1 MDQSRSENDLAAI
14 YDAMACGVV
23 VRNAAGAVVFAN
35 AAAKRIFGRP
45 PDELDGGAAPGGAR
59 RVREDGTTMPDDE
72 VPNVAA
78 QARGEPIRNVMM
90 GMVRADGY
98 VRWLLVDA
106 VPIKDGSGR
115 VREVVSSFTDVTDR
129 KKAEH
134 ELERQ
139 ALHDMLTGLPNR
151 SLLLDRLEQALR
163 TARRLATPLA
173 LLVMDLDRFKE
184 INDTVGHRAGDLLIG
199 EVAQRI
205 MAVLRETDTVAR
217 LGGDEFAL
225 ILPGADEGGAGHVAQ
240 KIIAALQRPFE
251 IEGAAHEVAISI
263 GIAVSPQHGEDVE
276 TLMRRADMA
285 MYVAKRT
292 PGGSAVYA
300 EHEDPEGSNQL
311 ALMAELGHTLEA
323 DQLHVVYQ
331 PIVGFGEGE
340 VMRVEALARWRH
352 PNRGL
357 IAPGEF
363 IPLAERS
370 GLMKSLFSRVL
381 AMTLAQ
387 CAEWKQANVPLQ
399 AAVNRSIRNLLDPE
413 LPRVVGQALE
423 RAGIPPGWLAFEIT
437 ETMLMAEPNR
447 VLRTLAELRDLGVQ
461 LAIDDF
467 GVGYSSLAYLQRLP
481 AYAVKI
487 DRSFVGR
494 MTHDR
499 GSAEIVKL
507 ITNLG
512 HALGMKVV
520 AEGIEDQ
527 ATYDACAR
535 VGGDNTANML
545 AIWRL
550 HGVEDALRNAYQSRT
565 ILTGWSA
572 GCICWFEAG
581 ITDSFTPDLGPLRDG
596 LKLLGGSACPH
607 YDSQERRRPVYAR
620 EIAAGLPARLALDDG
635 VAARYEE

>member
-1 MDQSRSENDLAAI
+1 MEGRAAMAMSRSDSDLAAI

-23 VRNAAGAVVFAN
+23 VRNAAGSVVFAN
-35 AAAKRIFGRP
+35 AAAKRIFGRA
-45 PDELDGGAAPGGAR
+45 PDELEGAESPGEDR
-59 RVREDGTTMPDDE
+59 RIREDGTTMPDDE

-90 GMVRADGY
+90 GMVRSDGY

-106 VPIKDGSGR
+106 VPIKDSFGR
-115 VREVVSSFTDVTDR
+115 VREVVSSFTDITDR

-139 ALHDMLTGLPNR
+139 ALHDPLTSLPNR
-151 SLLLDRLEQALR
+151 SLFLDRLEQGLR
-163 TARRLATPLA
+163 TARRIATPLA

-184 INDTVGHRAGDLLIG
+184 INDTFGHRAGDLLINQ
-199 EVAQRI
+199 VAERI
-205 MAVLRETDTVAR
+205 RSDLRETDTVAR
-217 LGGDEFAL
+217 LGGDEFAIL
-225 ILPGADEGGAGHVAQ
+225 LPGADQDGAWRVAQ
-240 KIIAALQRPFE
+240 KIITALQRPFE
-251 IEGAAHEVAISI
+251 IEGDAHEISVSI
-263 GIAVSPQHGEDVE
+263 GMAISPQHGEDVE
-276 TLMRRADMA
+276 TLLRRADIA
-285 MYVAKRT
+285 MYSAKRT

-300 EHEDPEGSNQL
+300 EEADPEGSNQL
-311 ALMAELGHTLEA
+311 ALMAELRHTIET
-323 DQLHVVYQ
+323 DQLQVVYQ
-331 PIVGFGEGE
+331 PIVGFTEGE

-352 PNRGL
+352 PSRGL
-357 IAPGEF
+357 VAPGEF

-370 GLMKSLFSRVL
+370 GLVKSLFSRVL

-387 CAEWKQANVPLQ
+387 CAAWRDANLPLQ
-399 AAVNRSIRNLLDPE
+399 AAVNLSIRNLLDPE

-487 DRSFVGR
+487 DRSFVSR
-494 MTHDR
+494 MTRDR

-527 ATYDACAR
+527 ATYDACAA
-535 VGGDNTANML
+535 VGCDSAQGFFVGRPMVATAIPAWL
-545 AIWRL
+545 AQG
-550 HGVEDALRNAYQSRT
+550 HRT
-565 ILTGWSA
+565 TTIN
-572 GCICWFEAG
+572 
-581 ITDSFTPDLGPLRDG
+581 
-596 LKLLGGSACPH
+596 
-607 YDSQERRRPVYAR
+607 
-620 EIAAGLPARLALDDG
+620 
-635 VAARYEE
+635 

>member
-1 MDQSRSENDLAAI
+1 MAMSRSDSDLAAI

-23 VRNAAGAVVFAN
+23 VRNAAGSVVFAN
-35 AAAKRIFGRP
+35 AAAKRIFGRA
-45 PDELDGGAAPGGAR
+45 PDELEGAESPGEDR
-59 RVREDGTTMPDDE
+59 RIREDGTTMPDDE

-90 GMVRADGY
+90 GMVRSDGY

-106 VPIKDGSGR
+106 VPIKDSFGR
-115 VREVVSSFTDVTDR
+115 VREVVSSFTDITDR

-139 ALHDMLTGLPNR
+139 ALHDPLTSLPNR
-151 SLLLDRLEQALR
+151 SLFLDRLEQGLR
-163 TARRLATPLA
+163 TARRIATPLA

-184 INDTVGHRAGDLLIG
+184 INDTFGHRAGDLLINQ
-199 EVAQRI
+199 VAERI
-205 MAVLRETDTVAR
+205 RSDLRETDTVAR
-217 LGGDEFAL
+217 LGGDEFAIL
-225 ILPGADEGGAGHVAQ
+225 LPGADQDGAWRVAQ
-240 KIIAALQRPFE
+240 KIITALQRPFE
-251 IEGAAHEVAISI
+251 IEGDAHEISVSI
-263 GIAVSPQHGEDVE
+263 GMAISPQHGEDVE
-276 TLMRRADMA
+276 TLLRRADIA
-285 MYVAKRT
+285 MYAAKRT

-300 EHEDPEGSNQL
+300 EEADPEGSNQL
-311 ALMAELGHTLEA
+311 ALMAELRHTIET
-323 DQLHVVYQ
+323 DQLQVVYQ
-331 PIVGFGEGE
+331 PIVGFTEGE

-352 PNRGL
+352 PSRGL
-357 IAPGEF
+357 VAPGEF

-370 GLMKSLFSRVL
+370 GLVKSLFSRVL

-387 CAEWKQANVPLQ
+387 CAAWRDANLPLQ
-399 AAVNRSIRNLLDPE
+399 AAVNLSIRNLLDPE

-487 DRSFVGR
+487 DRSFVSR
-494 MTHDR
+494 MTRDR

-527 ATYDACAR
+527 ATYDACAA
-535 VGGDNTANML
+535 VGCDSAQGFFVGRPMVATAIPAWL
-545 AIWRL
+545 AQG
-550 HGVEDALRNAYQSRT
+550 HRT
-565 ILTGWSA
+565 TTIN
-572 GCICWFEAG
+572 
-581 ITDSFTPDLGPLRDG
+581 
-596 LKLLGGSACPH
+596 
-607 YDSQERRRPVYAR
+607 
-620 EIAAGLPARLALDDG
+620 
-635 VAARYEE
+635 

>member
-1 MDQSRSENDLAAI
+1 MDQSRSESDLAAI

-23 VRNAAGAVVFAN
+23 VRSADGAVVFAN

-45 PDELDGGAAPGGAR
+45 PDELEGGEAPGEDR
-59 RVREDGTTMPDDE
+59 RVREDGTIMPDDE

-78 QARGEPIRNVMM
+78 QVRGEPIRNVMM

-106 VPIKDGSGR
+106 VPIKDESGR

-134 ELERQ
+134 QLERQ

-184 INDTVGHRAGDLLIG
+184 INDTFGHRAGDLLIG
-199 EVAQRI
+199 EVAERI
-205 MAVLRETDTVAR
+205 MADLRETDTVAR

-240 KIIAALQRPFE
+240 KIITALQRPFD
-251 IEGAAHEVAISI
+251 IEGTAHEVAISI

-276 TLMRRADMA
+276 TLMRRADIA
-285 MYVAKRT
+285 MYVAKTT

-300 EHEDPEGSNQL
+300 EQQDREGSNQL
-311 ALMAELGHTLEA
+311 ALMAELRHTLET
-323 DQLHVVYQ
+323 DQLQVVYQ
-331 PIVGFGEGE
+331 PIVGYTEGD

-352 PNRGL
+352 PTRGL

-370 GLMKSLFSRVL
+370 GLVHSLFAQVL

-387 CAEWKQANVPLQ
+387 CAAWKQANLPLQ
-399 AAVNRSIRNLLDPE
+399 AAVNLSIRNLLDPD
-413 LPRVVGQALE
+413 LPRVVGRALE
-423 RAGIPPGWLAFEIT
+423 RAGIPPEWLAFEIT
-437 ETMLMAEPNR
+437 ESMLMAEPNR
-447 VLRTLAELRDLGVQ
+447 VLRTLAELRDIGVQ
-461 LAIDDF
+461 FAIDDF

-487 DRSFVGR
+487 DRSFVSR
-494 MTHDR
+494 MTRDR
-499 GSAEIVKL
+499 GSEEIVKL

-527 ATYDACAR
+527 ATYDACAG
-535 VGGDNTANML
+535 VGCD
-545 AIWRL
+545 
-550 HGVEDALRNAYQSRT
+550 
-565 ILTGWSA
+565 SA
-572 GCICWFEAG
+572 QGF
-581 ITDSFTPDLGPLRDG
+581 FLG
-596 LKLLGGSACPH
+596 
-607 YDSQERRRPVYAR
+607 RPM
-620 EIAAGLPARLALDDG
+620 
-635 VAARYEE
+635 VAAAIPAWLAQGHRTVTIN

>member
-1 MDQSRSENDLAAI
+1 MAMSRSDSDLAAI

-23 VRNAAGAVVFAN
+23 VRNAAGSVVFAN
-35 AAAKRIFGRP
+35 AAAKRIFGRA
-45 PDELDGGAAPGGAR
+45 PDELEGAESPGEDR
-59 RVREDGTTMPDDE
+59 RIREDGTTMPDDE

-90 GMVRADGY
+90 GMVRSDGY

-106 VPIKDGSGR
+106 VPIKDSFGR
-115 VREVVSSFTDVTDR
+115 VREVVSSFTDITDR

-139 ALHDMLTGLPNR
+139 ALHDPLTSLPNR
-151 SLLLDRLEQALR
+151 SLFLDRLEQGLR
-163 TARRLATPLA
+163 TARRIATPLA

-184 INDTVGHRAGDLLIG
+184 INDTFGHRAGDLLINQ
-199 EVAQRI
+199 VAERI
-205 MAVLRETDTVAR
+205 RSDLRETDTVAR
-217 LGGDEFAL
+217 LGGDEFAIL
-225 ILPGADEGGAGHVAQ
+225 LPGADQDGAWRVAQ
-240 KIIAALQRPFE
+240 KIITALQRPFE
-251 IEGAAHEVAISI
+251 IEGDAHEISVSI
-263 GIAVSPQHGEDVE
+263 GMAISPQHGEDVE
-276 TLMRRADMA
+276 TLLRRADIA
-285 MYVAKRT
+285 MYSAKRT

-300 EHEDPEGSNQL
+300 EEADPEGSNQL
-311 ALMAELGHTLEA
+311 ALMAELRHTIET
-323 DQLHVVYQ
+323 DQLQVVYQ
-331 PIVGFGEGE
+331 PIVGFTEGE

-352 PNRGL
+352 PSRGL
-357 IAPGEF
+357 VAPGEF

-370 GLMKSLFSRVL
+370 GLVKSLFSRVL

-387 CAEWKQANVPLQ
+387 CAAWRDANLPLQ
-399 AAVNRSIRNLLDPE
+399 AAVNLSIRNLLDPE

-487 DRSFVGR
+487 DRSFVSR
-494 MTHDR
+494 MTRDR

-527 ATYDACAR
+527 ATYDACAA
-535 VGGDNTANML
+535 VGCDSAQGFFVGRPMVATAIPAWL
-545 AIWRL
+545 AQG
-550 HGVEDALRNAYQSRT
+550 HRT
-565 ILTGWSA
+565 TTIN
-572 GCICWFEAG
+572 
-581 ITDSFTPDLGPLRDG
+581 
-596 LKLLGGSACPH
+596 
-607 YDSQERRRPVYAR
+607 
-620 EIAAGLPARLALDDG
+620 
-635 VAARYEE
+635 

>member
-1 MDQSRSENDLAAI
+1 MAMSRSDSDLAAI

-23 VRNAAGAVVFAN
+23 VRNAAGSVVFAN
-35 AAAKRIFGRP
+35 AAAKRIFGRA
-45 PDELDGGAAPGGAR
+45 PDELEGAASPGEDR
-59 RVREDGTTMPDDE
+59 RIREDGTTMPDDE

-90 GMVRADGY
+90 GMVRSDGY

-106 VPIKDGSGR
+106 VPIKDSFGR
-115 VREVVSSFTDVTDR
+115 VREVVSSFTDITDR

-139 ALHDMLTGLPNR
+139 ALHDPLTSLPNR
-151 SLLLDRLEQALR
+151 SLFLDRVEQGLR
-163 TARRLATPLA
+163 TARRIATPLA

-184 INDTVGHRAGDLLIG
+184 INDTFGHHAGDLLIN
-199 EVAQRI
+199 EVAGRI
-205 MAVLRETDTVAR
+205 RSDLRETDTLAR
-217 LGGDEFAL
+217 LGGDEFG
-225 ILPGADEGGAGHVAQ
+225 IFLPGADQDGAWRVAQ
-240 KIIAALQRPFE
+240 KIITALQRPFE
-251 IEGAAHEVAISI
+251 VEGDAHELSVSI
-263 GIAVSPQHGEDVE
+263 GIAISPQHGEDVE
-276 TLMRRADMA
+276 TLLRRADIA
-285 MYVAKRT
+285 MYAAKRT

-300 EHEDPEGSNQL
+300 EEADPEGSNQL
-311 ALMAELGHTLEA
+311 ALMAELRHTIET
-323 DQLHVVYQ
+323 DQLQVVYQ
-331 PIVGFGEGE
+331 PIVGFTEGD

-352 PNRGL
+352 PSRGL
-357 IAPGEF
+357 VEPGEF

-387 CAEWKQANVPLQ
+387 CAAWRQANVPLQ
-399 AAVNRSIRNLLDPE
+399 AAVNLSIRNLLDPE

-423 RAGIPPGWLAFEIT
+423 RAGIPPGWLGFEIT

-487 DRSFVGR
+487 DRSFVSR
-494 MTHDR
+494 MTRNH

-527 ATYDACAR
+527 ATYDACAA
-535 VGGDNTANML
+535 VGCDSAQGFFVGRPMVATAIPAWL
-545 AIWRL
+545 AQG
-550 HGVEDALRNAYQSRT
+550 HRT
-565 ILTGWSA
+565 T
-572 GCICWFEAG
+572 
-581 ITDSFTPDLGPLRDG
+581 T
-596 LKLLGGSACPH
+596 
-607 YDSQERRRPVYAR
+607 VN
-620 EIAAGLPARLALDDG
+620 
-635 VAARYEE
+635 

>member
-1 MDQSRSENDLAAI
+1 MDLSRTVSDLGAI

-23 VRNAAGAVVFAN
+23 VRNAAGEVVFAN

-45 PDELDGGAAPGGAR
+45 PEELDGRQTPGEDR
-59 RVREDGTTMPDDE
+59 RLREDGTTMPDDE

-90 GMVRADGY
+90 GMVRSDGY

-106 VPIKDGSGR
+106 VPIKDPFGR

-139 ALHDMLTGLPNR
+139 ALRDTLTGLPNR

-184 INDTVGHRAGDLLIG
+184 INDTFGHRAGDLLIG
-199 EVAQRI
+199 EVAQRV
-205 MAVLRETDTVAR
+205 AAELHETDTVAR

-240 KIIAALQRPFE
+240 KIIAALQRPFD

-285 MYVAKRT
+285 MYVAKTT

-300 EHEDPEGSNQL
+300 EQQDPEGSNQL
-311 ALMAELGHTLEA
+311 ALMADLRHTLET
-323 DQLHVVYQ
+323 DQLQVVYQ
-331 PIVGFGEGE
+331 PIVGFTEGGG
-340 VMRVEALARWRH
+340 MGVEALARWRH
-352 PNRGL
+352 PERGL

-370 GLMKSLFSRVL
+370 GLVKSLFSRVL
-381 AMTLAQ
+381 AETLAQ
-387 CAEWKQANVPLQ
+387 CAVWKQANLPVQ
-399 AAVNRSIRNLLDPE
+399 AAINLSIRNLLDPD
-413 LPRVVGQALE
+413 LPRVVGQALD
-423 RAGIPPGWLAFEIT
+423 RAGISPGWLAFEIT
-437 ETMLMAEPNR
+437 ESMLMAEPNR

-494 MTHDR
+494 MTRDR

-527 ATYDACAR
+527 ATYDACA
-535 VGGDNTANML
+535 A
-545 AIWRL
+545 
-550 HGVEDALRNAYQSRT
+550 
-565 ILTGWSA
+565 A
-572 GCICWFEAG
+572 GC
-581 ITDSFTPDLGPLRDG
+581 DSAQGFFVG
-596 LKLLGGSACPH
+596 
-607 YDSQERRRPVYAR
+607 RPMVATA
-620 EIAAGLPARLALDDG
+620 IPAWLALG
-635 VAARYEE
+635 HRTTTVS

>member
-1 MDQSRSENDLAAI
+1 MDLSRSEKDLAAI

-23 VRNAAGAVVFAN
+23 VRDEAGAVVFAN

-45 PDELDGGAAPGGAR
+45 PDELEGGEAPGEDR

-78 QARGEPIRNVMM
+78 QVRGEPIRNVMM

-106 VPIKDGSGR
+106 VPIKDARGR

-139 ALHDMLTGLPNR
+139 ALHDTLTGLPNR

-184 INDTVGHRAGDLLIG
+184 INDTFGHRAGDLLIG

-205 MAVLRETDTVAR
+205 TSDLRETDTVAR
-217 LGGDEFAL
+217 LGGDEFAV

-240 KIIAALQRPFE
+240 KIIAALQQPFE

-285 MYVAKRT
+285 MYVAKNT

-300 EHEDPEGSNQL
+300 EQADAEGSNQL
-311 ALMAELGHTLEA
+311 ALVSELRQTLEA
-323 DQLHVVYQ
+323 DQLQVVYQ
-331 PIVGFGEGE
+331 PIVGFNDSE
-340 VMRVEALARWRH
+340 VVRVEALARWRH
-352 PNRGL
+352 PERGL

-370 GLMKSLFSRVL
+370 GLVKSLFSRVL
-381 AMTLAQ
+381 ASTLAQ
-387 CAEWKQANVPLQ
+387 CAEWKRANLPLQ
-399 AAVNRSIRNLLDPE
+399 AAVNLSIRNLLDPD

-437 ETMLMAEPNR
+437 ESMLMAEPNR

-487 DRSFVGR
+487 DRSFVSR
-494 MTHDR
+494 MTRDR

-527 ATYDACAR
+527 ATYDACAS
-535 VGGDNTANML
+535 VGCDSAQGFFVGRPMVATAIPAWL
-545 AIWRL
+545 AMG
-550 HGVEDALRNAYQSRT
+550 HRT
-565 ILTGWSA
+565 IT
-572 GCICWFEAG
+572 IN
-581 ITDSFTPDLGPLRDG
+581 
-596 LKLLGGSACPH
+596 
-607 YDSQERRRPVYAR
+607 
-620 EIAAGLPARLALDDG
+620 
-635 VAARYEE
+635 

>member
-1 MDQSRSENDLAAI
+1 MAMSRSDSDLAAI

-23 VRNAAGAVVFAN
+23 VRNAAGSVVFAN
-35 AAAKRIFGRP
+35 AAAKRIFGRA
-45 PDELDGGAAPGGAR
+45 PDELEGAESPGEDR
-59 RVREDGTTMPDDE
+59 RIREDGTTMPDDE

-90 GMVRADGY
+90 GMVRSDGY

-106 VPIKDGSGR
+106 VPIKDSFGR
-115 VREVVSSFTDVTDR
+115 VREVVSSFTDITDR

-139 ALHDMLTGLPNR
+139 ALHDPLTSLPNR
-151 SLLLDRLEQALR
+151 SLFLDRLEQGLR
-163 TARRLATPLA
+163 TARRVATPLA

-184 INDTVGHRAGDLLIG
+184 INDTFGHRAGDLLINQ
-199 EVAQRI
+199 VAERI
-205 MAVLRETDTVAR
+205 TSDLRETDTVAR
-217 LGGDEFAL
+217 LGGDEFAIL
-225 ILPGADEGGAGHVAQ
+225 LPGADQDGAWRVAQ
-240 KIIAALQRPFE
+240 KIITALQRPFE
-251 IEGAAHEVAISI
+251 IEGDAHEISVSI
-263 GIAVSPQHGEDVE
+263 GMAISPQHGEDVE
-276 TLMRRADMA
+276 TLLRRADIA
-285 MYVAKRT
+285 MYSAKRT

-300 EHEDPEGSNQL
+300 EEADPEGSNQL
-311 ALMAELGHTLEA
+311 ALMAELRHTIET
-323 DQLHVVYQ
+323 DQLQVVYQ
-331 PIVGFGEGE
+331 PIVGFTEGE

-352 PNRGL
+352 PSRGL
-357 IAPGEF
+357 VAPGEF

-370 GLMKSLFSRVL
+370 GLVKSLFSRVL

-387 CAEWKQANVPLQ
+387 CAAWRDANLPLQ
-399 AAVNRSIRNLLDPE
+399 AAVNLSIRNLLDPE

-487 DRSFVGR
+487 DRSFVSR
-494 MTHDR
+494 MTRDR

-527 ATYDACAR
+527 ATYDACAA
-535 VGGDNTANML
+535 VGCDSAQGFFVGRPMVATAIPAWL
-545 AIWRL
+545 AQG
-550 HGVEDALRNAYQSRT
+550 HRT
-565 ILTGWSA
+565 TTIN
-572 GCICWFEAG
+572 
-581 ITDSFTPDLGPLRDG
+581 
-596 LKLLGGSACPH
+596 
-607 YDSQERRRPVYAR
+607 
-620 EIAAGLPARLALDDG
+620 
-635 VAARYEE
+635 

>member
-1 MDQSRSENDLAAI
+1 VAGSVAVIARREEGRAAMDLSRSESDLAGI

-23 VRNAAGAVVFAN
+23 VRDAAGAVVFAN

-45 PDELDGGAAPGGAR
+45 PDELEGGETPGEDR
-59 RVREDGTTMPDDE
+59 RIREDGTTMPDDE

-106 VPIKDGSGR
+106 VPVKDAFGR
-115 VREVVSSFTDVTDR
+115 VREVVSSFTDITDR

-139 ALHDMLTGLPNR
+139 ALHDTLTGLPNR

-184 INDTVGHRAGDLLIG
+184 INDTFGHRAGDLLIG
-199 EVAQRI
+199 EVAQRLT
-205 MAVLRETDTVAR
+205 ADLRETDTVAR

-240 KIIAALQRPFE
+240 KIIAALQRPFD
-251 IEGAAHEVAISI
+251 IDGTAHEVAISI

-276 TLMRRADMA
+276 TLMRRADTA
-285 MYVAKRT
+285 MYVAKTT
-292 PGGSAVYA
+292 PGGAAVYA
-300 EHEDPEGSNQL
+300 EQRDPEGSNQL
-311 ALMAELGHTLEA
+311 ALMAELRHTLET
-323 DQLHVVYQ
+323 DQLQVVYQ
-331 PIVGFGEGE
+331 PIVGFTEGE
-340 VMRVEALARWRH
+340 ITRVEALARWRH
-352 PNRGL
+352 PERGL
-357 IAPGEF
+357 VAPGEF

-370 GLMKSLFSRVL
+370 GLVKSLFSRVL
-381 AMTLAQ
+381 ATTLAQ
-387 CAEWKQANVPLQ
+387 CAAWKQANVPLQ
-399 AAVNRSIRNLLDPE
+399 AAVNLSIRNLLDPE

-437 ETMLMAEPNR
+437 ESMLMAEPNR

-461 LAIDDF
+461 FAIDDF

-494 MTHDR
+494 MTRDR

-520 AEGIEDQ
+520 AEGIEDK
-527 ATYDACAR
+527 ATYDACAA
-535 VGGDNTANML
+535 VGCDSAQGFFVGRPMIATA
-545 AIWRL
+545 I
-550 HGVEDALRNAYQSRT
+550 
-565 ILTGWSA
+565 
-572 GCICWFEAG
+572 
-581 ITDSFTPDLGPLRDG
+581 
-596 LKLLGGSACPH
+596 
-607 YDSQERRRPVYAR
+607 
-620 EIAAGLPARLALDDG
+620 PAWLALG
-635 VAARYEE
+635 HHTTTIN

>member
-1 MDQSRSENDLAAI
+1 MAMSRSDSDLAAI

-23 VRNAAGAVVFAN
+23 VRNAAGSVVFAN
-35 AAAKRIFGRP
+35 AAAKRIFGRA
-45 PDELDGGAAPGGAR
+45 PDELEGAASPGEDR
-59 RVREDGTTMPDDE
+59 RIREDGTTMPDDE

-90 GMVRADGY
+90 GMVRSDGY

-106 VPIKDGSGR
+106 VPIKDSFGR
-115 VREVVSSFTDVTDR
+115 VREVVSSFTDITDR

-139 ALHDMLTGLPNR
+139 ALHDPLTSLPNR
-151 SLLLDRLEQALR
+151 SLFLDRVEQGLR
-163 TARRLATPLA
+163 TARRIATPLA

-184 INDTVGHRAGDLLIG
+184 INDTFGHHAGDLLIN
-199 EVAQRI
+199 EVAGRI
-205 MAVLRETDTVAR
+205 RSDLRETDTVAR
-217 LGGDEFAL
+217 LGGDEFG
-225 ILPGADEGGAGHVAQ
+225 IFLPGADQDGAWRVAQ
-240 KIIAALQRPFE
+240 KIITALQRPFE
-251 IEGAAHEVAISI
+251 VEGDAHELSVSI
-263 GIAVSPQHGEDVE
+263 GIAISPQHGEDVE
-276 TLMRRADMA
+276 TLLRRADIA
-285 MYVAKRT
+285 MYAAKRT

-300 EHEDPEGSNQL
+300 EEADPEGSNQL
-311 ALMAELGHTLEA
+311 ALMAELRHTIET
-323 DQLHVVYQ
+323 DQLQVVYQ
-331 PIVGFGEGE
+331 PIVGFTEGD

-352 PNRGL
+352 PSRGL
-357 IAPGEF
+357 VEPGEF

-387 CAEWKQANVPLQ
+387 CAAWRQANVPLQ
-399 AAVNRSIRNLLDPE
+399 AAVNLSIRNLLDPE

-423 RAGIPPGWLAFEIT
+423 RAGIPPGWLGFEIT

-487 DRSFVGR
+487 DRSFVSR
-494 MTHDR
+494 MTRNH

-527 ATYDACAR
+527 ATYDACAA
-535 VGGDNTANML
+535 VGCDSAQGFFVGRPMVATAIPAWL
-545 AIWRL
+545 AQG
-550 HGVEDALRNAYQSRT
+550 HRT
-565 ILTGWSA
+565 T
-572 GCICWFEAG
+572 
-581 ITDSFTPDLGPLRDG
+581 T
-596 LKLLGGSACPH
+596 
-607 YDSQERRRPVYAR
+607 VN
-620 EIAAGLPARLALDDG
+620 
-635 VAARYEE
+635 

>member
-1 MDQSRSENDLAAI
+1 
-14 YDAMACGVV
+14 
-23 VRNAAGAVVFAN
+23 
-35 AAAKRIFGRP
+35 
-45 PDELDGGAAPGGAR
+45 
-59 RVREDGTTMPDDE
+59 
-72 VPNVAA
+72 
-78 QARGEPIRNVMM
+78 
-90 GMVRADGY
+90 

-106 VPIKDGSGR
+106 VPIKDTYGR

-139 ALHDMLTGLPNR
+139 TLHDPLTGLPNR
-151 SLLLDRLEQALR
+151 ALLLDRLEQALR
-163 TARRLATPLA
+163 TARRLSTPLA

-184 INDTVGHRAGDLLIG
+184 INDRFGHHAGDLLLD
-199 EVAQRI
+199 EVADRI
-205 MAVLRETDTVAR
+205 TSDLRQTDTVAR

-225 ILPGADEGGAGHVAQ
+225 ILPGADQAGAGRVAQ

-251 IEGAAHEVAISI
+251 IEGDAHEISVSI
-263 GIAVSPQHGEDVE
+263 GIAVSPQHGEDVG
-276 TLMRRADMA
+276 TLLRRADIA

-300 EHEDPEGSNQL
+300 QQDDPEGSDQL
-311 ALMAELGHTLEA
+311 ALISELRHTLEN
-323 DQLHVVYQ
+323 DQLQVVYQ
-331 PIVGFGEGE
+331 PIVGFAPGE
-340 VMRVEALARWRH
+340 VLSVEALARWRH
-352 PNRGL
+352 PERGL
-357 IAPGEF
+357 VAPGEF

-370 GLMKSLFSRVL
+370 GLVKSLLSRVL

-387 CAEWKQANVPLQ
+387 CAAWRQANLPLQ
-399 AAVNRSIRNLLDPE
+399 AAVNLSIRNLLDPE

-423 RAGIPPGWLAFEIT
+423 RAGVPPEWLVFEIT

-447 VLRTLAELRDLGVQ
+447 VMRTIAELRDLGVQ

-487 DRSFVGR
+487 DRSFVSR

-512 HALGMKVV
+512 HALGMKVI

-527 ATYDACAR
+527 ATYDACA
-535 VGGDNTANML
+535 A
-545 AIWRL
+545 
-550 HGVEDALRNAYQSRT
+550 
-565 ILTGWSA
+565 A
-572 GCICWFEAG
+572 GC
-581 ITDSFTPDLGPLRDG
+581 DSAQGFFVG
-596 LKLLGGSACPH
+596 
-607 YDSQERRRPVYAR
+607 RPMVATA
-620 EIAAGLPARLALDDG
+620 IPAWLAQGNRTLT
-635 VAARYEE
+635 VN

>member
-1 MDQSRSENDLAAI
+1 MDLSRSESDLAAI

-45 PDELDGGAAPGGAR
+45 PDELEGGEAPGEDR
-59 RVREDGTTMPDDE
+59 RIREDGTAMPDDE

-106 VPIKDGSGR
+106 VPIKDPSGR
-115 VREVVSSFTDVTDR
+115 VREVVSSFTDITDR

-139 ALHDMLTGLPNR
+139 ALHDRLTGLPNR

-163 TARRLATPLA
+163 TARRLTTPLA

-184 INDTVGHRAGDLLIG
+184 INDTFGDRAGDVLIL

-205 MAVLRETDTVAR
+205 TADLRETDTVAR
-217 LGGDEFAL
+217 LGGDEFAV

-240 KIIAALQRPFE
+240 KIITALQQPFE
-251 IEGAAHEVAISI
+251 IEGAAHELAISI

-285 MYVAKRT
+285 MYVAKTT

-300 EHEDPEGSNQL
+300 EQQDPEGSNQL
-311 ALMAELGHTLEA
+311 ALMAELRHTLET
-323 DQLHVVYQ
+323 DQLQVVYQ
-331 PIVGFGEGE
+331 PIVGFTEGE
-340 VMRVEALARWRH
+340 IIRVEALARWRH
-352 PNRGL
+352 PERGL
-357 IAPGEF
+357 IPPGEF

-370 GLMKSLFSRVL
+370 GLVKSLFSRVL

-387 CAEWKQANVPLQ
+387 CATWKQANIPLQ
-399 AAVNRSIRNLLDPE
+399 AAVNLSIRNLLDPD
-413 LPRVVGQALE
+413 LPRVVRQALD
-423 RAGIPPGWLAFEIT
+423 RSGIPPGWLAFEIT
-437 ETMLMAEPNR
+437 ESMLMAEPTR

-487 DRSFVGR
+487 DRSFVSR
-494 MTHDR
+494 MTRDR

-527 ATYDACAR
+527 ATYDACA
-535 VGGDNTANML
+535 A
-545 AIWRL
+545 
-550 HGVEDALRNAYQSRT
+550 
-565 ILTGWSA
+565 A
-572 GCICWFEAG
+572 GC
-581 ITDSFTPDLGPLRDG
+581 DSAQGFFIG
-596 LKLLGGSACPH
+596 
-607 YDSQERRRPVYAR
+607 RPMVATA
-620 EIAAGLPARLALDDG
+620 IPAWLALG
-635 VAARYEE
+635 HRTTTN

>member
-1 MDQSRSENDLAAI
+1 MAMSRSDSDLAAI

-23 VRNAAGAVVFAN
+23 VRNAAGSVVFAN
-35 AAAKRIFGRP
+35 AAAKRIFGRA
-45 PDELDGGAAPGGAR
+45 PDELEGAESPGEDR
-59 RVREDGTTMPDDE
+59 RIREDGTTMPDDE

-90 GMVRADGY
+90 GMVRSDGY

-106 VPIKDGSGR
+106 VPIKDSFGR
-115 VREVVSSFTDVTDR
+115 VREVVSSFTDITDR

-139 ALHDMLTGLPNR
+139 ALHDPLTSLPNR
-151 SLLLDRLEQALR
+151 SLFLDRLEQGLR
-163 TARRLATPLA
+163 TARRVATPLA

-184 INDTVGHRAGDLLIG
+184 INDTFGHRAGDLLINQ
-199 EVAQRI
+199 VAERI
-205 MAVLRETDTVAR
+205 RSDLRETDTVAR
-217 LGGDEFAL
+217 LGGDEFAIL
-225 ILPGADEGGAGHVAQ
+225 LPGADQDGAWRVAQ
-240 KIIAALQRPFE
+240 KIITALQRPFE
-251 IEGAAHEVAISI
+251 IEGDAHEISVSI
-263 GIAVSPQHGEDVE
+263 GMAISPQHGEDVE
-276 TLMRRADMA
+276 TLLRRADIA
-285 MYVAKRT
+285 MYAAKRT

-300 EHEDPEGSNQL
+300 EEADPEGSNQL
-311 ALMAELGHTLEA
+311 ALMAELRHTIET
-323 DQLHVVYQ
+323 DQLQVVYQ
-331 PIVGFGEGE
+331 PIVGFTEGE

-352 PNRGL
+352 PSRGL
-357 IAPGEF
+357 VAPGEF

-370 GLMKSLFSRVL
+370 GLVKSLFSRVL

-387 CAEWKQANVPLQ
+387 CAAWRDANLPLQ
-399 AAVNRSIRNLLDPE
+399 AAVNLSIRNLLDPE

-487 DRSFVGR
+487 DRSFVSR
-494 MTHDR
+494 MTRDR

-527 ATYDACAR
+527 ATYDACAA
-535 VGGDNTANML
+535 VGCDSAQGFFVGRPMVATAIPAWL
-545 AIWRL
+545 AQG
-550 HGVEDALRNAYQSRT
+550 HRT
-565 ILTGWSA
+565 TTIN
-572 GCICWFEAG
+572 
-581 ITDSFTPDLGPLRDG
+581 
-596 LKLLGGSACPH
+596 
-607 YDSQERRRPVYAR
+607 
-620 EIAAGLPARLALDDG
+620 
-635 VAARYEE
+635 

>member
-1 MDQSRSENDLAAI
+1 MDPSRSQSDLAAI

-23 VRNAAGAVVFAN
+23 VRDAAGAVLFAN

-45 PDELDGGAAPGGAR
+45 PDELEGGETPGEDR
-59 RVREDGTTMPDDE
+59 RIREDGTAMPDDE

-78 QARGEPIRNVMM
+78 QARGESVRNVMM

-106 VPIKDGSGR
+106 VPVKDGSGR

-139 ALHDMLTGLPNR
+139 ALHDTLTGLPNR

-184 INDTVGHRAGDLLIG
+184 INDTFGHRAGDLLIS

-205 MAVLRETDTVAR
+205 TADLRETDTVAR

-251 IEGAAHEVAISI
+251 IEGVAHEIAISI

-276 TLMRRADMA
+276 TLVRRADMA
-285 MYVAKRT
+285 MYVAKTT

-300 EHEDPEGSNQL
+300 EPQDPEGSNQL
-311 ALMAELGHTLEA
+311 ALMAELRQTLEA
-323 DQLHVVYQ
+323 DQLQVVYQ
-331 PIVGFGEGE
+331 PIVGFGEGQIIG
-340 VMRVEALARWRH
+340 VEALARWRH
-352 PNRGL
+352 PERGL
-357 IAPGEF
+357 IAPAEF

-370 GLMKSLFSRVL
+370 GLVKSLFSRVL
-381 AMTLAQ
+381 ATTLAQ
-387 CAEWKQANVPLQ
+387 CVAWKQVNLPVQ
-399 AAVNRSIRNLLDPE
+399 AAVNLSIRNLLDPD
-413 LPRVVGQALE
+413 LPRVVSQALE
-423 RAGIPPGWLAFEIT
+423 RSGIAAEWLVFEIT
-437 ETMLMAEPNR
+437 ESMLMAEPNR
-447 VLRTLAELRDLGVQ
+447 VLRTLADLRDLGVQ
-461 LAIDDF
+461 FAIDDF

-494 MTHDR
+494 MTRDR

-527 ATYDACAR
+527 ATYDACAA
-535 VGGDNTANML
+535 VGCDSAQGFFVGRPMVATA
-545 AIWRL
+545 I
-550 HGVEDALRNAYQSRT
+550 
-565 ILTGWSA
+565 
-572 GCICWFEAG
+572 
-581 ITDSFTPDLGPLRDG
+581 
-596 LKLLGGSACPH
+596 
-607 YDSQERRRPVYAR
+607 
-620 EIAAGLPARLALDDG
+620 PAWLALG
-635 VAARYEE
+635 HRTTTAS

>member
-1 MDQSRSENDLAAI
+1 MDLSRSESDLGAI

-45 PDELDGGAAPGGAR
+45 PDELDSGAAPGEDR

-106 VPIKDGSGR
+106 VPIKDASGH

-139 ALHDMLTGLPNR
+139 ALHDTLTGLPNR

-184 INDTVGHRAGDLLIG
+184 INDTFGHRAGDLLIG

-205 MAVLRETDTVAR
+205 MADLRETDTVAR

-285 MYVAKRT
+285 MYVAKTT

-300 EHEDPEGSNQL
+300 EQQDPEGSNQL
-311 ALMAELGHTLEA
+311 AMMAELRLTLET
-323 DQLHVVYQ
+323 DQLQVVYQ
-331 PIVGFGEGE
+331 PIVGFAEGE
-340 VMRVEALARWRH
+340 IMRVEVLARWRH
-352 PNRGL
+352 PERGL
-357 IAPGEF
+357 IPPGEF

-370 GLMKSLFSRVL
+370 GLVKSLFSRVL

-387 CAEWKQANVPLQ
+387 CAEWKLANLPVQ
-399 AAVNRSIRNLLDPE
+399 AAVNLSIRNLLDPE
-413 LPRVVGQALE
+413 LPRVVGQALD
-423 RAGIPPGWLAFEIT
+423 RAGIPPEWLAFEIT
-437 ETMLMAEPNR
+437 ESMLMAEPNR
-447 VLRTLAELRDLGVQ
+447 VLRTLAELREIGVQ
-461 LAIDDF
+461 FAIDDF

-494 MTHDR
+494 MTRDR
-499 GSAEIVKL
+499 GSAEIVKV

-527 ATYDACAR
+527 ATYDACA
-535 VGGDNTANML
+535 A
-545 AIWRL
+545 
-550 HGVEDALRNAYQSRT
+550 
-565 ILTGWSA
+565 A
-572 GCICWFEAG
+572 GC
-581 ITDSFTPDLGPLRDG
+581 DSAQGFFVG
-596 LKLLGGSACPH
+596 
-607 YDSQERRRPVYAR
+607 RPMVATA
-620 EIAAGLPARLALDDG
+620 IPAWLALG
-635 VAARYEE
+635 HRTTTAG

>member
-23 VRNAAGAVVFAN
+23 VRSADGAVVFAN

-45 PDELDGGAAPGGAR
+45 PDELEGGEAPGEDR
-59 RVREDGTTMPDDE
+59 RVREDGTIMPDDE

-78 QARGEPIRNVMM
+78 QVRGEPVRNVMM

-106 VPIKDGSGR
+106 VPIKDESGR

-134 ELERQ
+134 QLERQ

-184 INDTVGHRAGDLLIG
+184 INDTFGHRAGDLLIG
-199 EVAQRI
+199 EVAERI
-205 MAVLRETDTVAR
+205 MADLRETDTVAR

-240 KIIAALQRPFE
+240 KIIAALQRPFD
-251 IEGAAHEVAISI
+251 IEGTAHEVAISI

-276 TLMRRADMA
+276 TLMRRADIA
-285 MYVAKRT
+285 MYVAKTT

-300 EHEDPEGSNQL
+300 EQQDREGSNQL
-311 ALMAELGHTLEA
+311 ALMAELRHTLET
-323 DQLHVVYQ
+323 DQLQVVYQ
-331 PIVGFGEGE
+331 PIVGYAEGE

-352 PNRGL
+352 PTRGL

-370 GLMKSLFSRVL
+370 GLVQSLFSQVL

-387 CAEWKQANVPLQ
+387 CAAWKQANLPLQ
-399 AAVNRSIRNLLDPE
+399 AAVNLSIRNLLDPD
-413 LPRVVGQALE
+413 LPRVVDRALE
-423 RAGIPPGWLAFEIT
+423 RAGIPPEWLAFEIT
-437 ETMLMAEPNR
+437 ESMLMAEPNR
-447 VLRTLAELRDLGVQ
+447 VLRTLAELRDIGVQ
-461 LAIDDF
+461 FAIDDF

-487 DRSFVGR
+487 DRSFVSR
-494 MTHDR
+494 MTRDR

-527 ATYDACAR
+527 ATYDACAG
-535 VGGDNTANML
+535 VGCD
-545 AIWRL
+545 
-550 HGVEDALRNAYQSRT
+550 
-565 ILTGWSA
+565 SA
-572 GCICWFEAG
+572 QGF
-581 ITDSFTPDLGPLRDG
+581 FLG
-596 LKLLGGSACPH
+596 
-607 YDSQERRRPVYAR
+607 RPM
-620 EIAAGLPARLALDDG
+620 
-635 VAARYEE
+635 VAAAIPAWLAQGHRTVTIN

>member
-1 MDQSRSENDLAAI
+1 MDLSRSESDLAAI

-45 PDELDGGAAPGGAR
+45 PEELEGREAPGEDR

-106 VPIKDGSGR
+106 VPVKDAFGR

-139 ALHDMLTGLPNR
+139 ALHDTLTGLPNR

-184 INDTVGHRAGDLLIG
+184 INDTFGHQAGDLLIG
-199 EVAQRI
+199 EVARRI
-205 MAVLRETDTVAR
+205 TAELRETDTVAR

-285 MYVAKRT
+285 MYVAKTT

-300 EHEDPEGSNQL
+300 EQQDPEGSNQL
-311 ALMAELGHTLEA
+311 ALMAELRHTLDA
-323 DQLHVVYQ
+323 DELQVVYQ
-331 PIVGFGEGE
+331 PIVGFTEGE
-340 VMRVEALARWRH
+340 AMRVEVLARWRH
-352 PNRGL
+352 PERGL

-370 GLMKSLFSRVL
+370 GLVKSLFSRVL

-387 CAEWKQANVPLQ
+387 CAEWKRANVPLQ
-399 AAVNRSIRNLLDPE
+399 AAVNLSIRNLLDPD

-423 RAGIPPGWLAFEIT
+423 RAGIPPAWLAFEIT
-437 ETMLMAEPNR
+437 ESMLMAEPNR

-487 DRSFVGR
+487 DRSFVSR
-494 MTHDR
+494 MTRDR

-527 ATYDACAR
+527 ATYDACAAAGCDSAQGFF
-535 VGGDNTANML
+535 VGRPMVATAIPAWL
-545 AIWRL
+545 AQG
-550 HGVEDALRNAYQSRT
+550 HRT
-565 ILTGWSA
+565 IT
-572 GCICWFEAG
+572 IN
-581 ITDSFTPDLGPLRDG
+581 
-596 LKLLGGSACPH
+596 
-607 YDSQERRRPVYAR
+607 
-620 EIAAGLPARLALDDG
+620 
-635 VAARYEE
+635 

>member
-1 MDQSRSENDLAAI
+1 MSREESDLAEI

-23 VRNAAGAVVFAN
+23 VRNAAGGVVFAN

-45 PDELDGGAAPGGAR
+45 PDELEGVEPTGEDR
-59 RVREDGTTMPDDE
+59 RIREDGTTMPDDE

-106 VPIKDGSGR
+106 VPIKDAFGR

-134 ELERQ
+134 ALERQ
-139 ALHDMLTGLPNR
+139 ALHDTLTGLPNR
-151 SLLLDRLEQALR
+151 ALLLDRLEQALR

-173 LLVMDLDRFKE
+173 LLVTDLDRFKE
-184 INDTVGHRAGDLLIG
+184 INDTFGHHAGDLLID
-199 EVAQRI
+199 EVADRI
-205 MAVLRETDTVAR
+205 TSDLRETDTVAR
-217 LGGDEFAL
+217 LGGDEFAI
-225 ILPGADEGGAGHVAQ
+225 ILPGADQTGAGRVAQ

-251 IEGAAHEVAISI
+251 IEGTAHEISVSI
-263 GIAVSPQHGEDVE
+263 GIAVYPQHGEDVD
-276 TLMRRADMA
+276 TLLRRADAA

-300 EHEDPEGSNQL
+300 EQQDPEGSNQL
-311 ALMAELGHTLEA
+311 ALSAELRHTLET
-323 DQLHVVYQ
+323 DQLQVVYQ

-352 PNRGL
+352 PDRGL
-357 IAPGEF
+357 VAPGEF

-381 AMTLAQ
+381 GATLAQ
-387 CAEWKQANVPLQ
+387 CAAWRQANLPVQ
-399 AAVNRSIRNLLDPE
+399 AAVNLSIRNLLDPE
-413 LPRVVGQALE
+413 LPRIVGQALQ
-423 RAGIPPGWLAFEIT
+423 RAGIPAECLGFEIT

-447 VLRTLAELRDLGVQ
+447 VLLTLAELRDLGVQ

-487 DRSFVGR
+487 DRSFVSR

-527 ATYDACAR
+527 ATYDACA
-535 VGGDNTANML
+535 A
-545 AIWRL
+545 
-550 HGVEDALRNAYQSRT
+550 
-565 ILTGWSA
+565 A
-572 GCICWFEAG
+572 GC
-581 ITDSFTPDLGPLRDG
+581 DSAQGYFVG
-596 LKLLGGSACPH
+596 
-607 YDSQERRRPVYAR
+607 RPMVATA
-620 EIAAGLPARLALDDG
+620 IPAWLAQG
-635 VAARYEE
+635 HRTTTIN

>member
-1 MDQSRSENDLAAI
+1 MERSESDLAAV

-23 VRNAAGAVVFAN
+23 VRDASGAVIFAN
-35 AAAKRIFGRP
+35 EAAKRIFGRP
-45 PDELDGGAAPGGAR
+45 PDELEGNQPPGEDR
-59 RVREDGTTMPDDE
+59 RIREDGTTMPDDE

-78 QARGEPIRNVMM
+78 QARGEAIRDVMM

-106 VPIKDGSGR
+106 VPIKDPSGR

-139 ALHDMLTGLPNR
+139 ALHDSLTGLPNR
-151 SLLLDRLEQALR
+151 ALLLDRLEQSLR
-163 TARRLATPLA
+163 TARRLAMPLA

-184 INDTVGHRAGDLLIG
+184 INDTFGHRAGDLLIG

-205 MAVLRETDTVAR
+205 TADLRETDTVAR
-217 LGGDEFAL
+217 LGGDEFAF

-240 KIIAALQRPFE
+240 KIIGALQQPFH
-251 IEGAAHEVAISI
+251 IEGTAHEIAISI
-263 GIAVSPQHGEDVE
+263 GIAVSPQHGEDSE

-292 PGGSAVYA
+292 PGASAVYA
-300 EHEDPEGSNQL
+300 EQQDPEGSNPL
-311 ALMAELGHTLEA
+311 ALMAQLRHTLET
-323 DQLHVVYQ
+323 DQLQVVYQ
-331 PIVGFGEGE
+331 PIVGFTAGE
-340 VMRVEALARWRH
+340 VLRVEALARWRH
-352 PNRGL
+352 PTLGL
-357 IAPGEF
+357 IPPGEF

-370 GLMKSLFSRVL
+370 GLVRSLFSRVL

-387 CAEWKQANVPLQ
+387 CAAWKDANLPLQ
-399 AAVNRSIRNLLDPE
+399 AAVNLSIRNLLDPD
-413 LPRVVGQALE
+413 LPRLVGQALD
-423 RAGIPPGWLAFEIT
+423 RAGIQPEWLALEIT
-437 ETMLMAEPNR
+437 ESMLMAEPNR
-447 VLRTLAELRDLGVQ
+447 VLRTLAELRDMGVH

-487 DRSFVGR
+487 DRSFVSR
-494 MTHDR
+494 MTRDR

-527 ATYDACAR
+527 ATYDACAAAGCDSAQGFF
-535 VGGDNTANML
+535 VGRPMVATAIPAWL
-545 AIWRL
+545 AQ
-550 HGVEDALRNAYQSRT
+550 GNRT
-565 ILTGWSA
+565 ITSN
-572 GCICWFEAG
+572 
-581 ITDSFTPDLGPLRDG
+581 
-596 LKLLGGSACPH
+596 
-607 YDSQERRRPVYAR
+607 
-620 EIAAGLPARLALDDG
+620 
-635 VAARYEE
+635 